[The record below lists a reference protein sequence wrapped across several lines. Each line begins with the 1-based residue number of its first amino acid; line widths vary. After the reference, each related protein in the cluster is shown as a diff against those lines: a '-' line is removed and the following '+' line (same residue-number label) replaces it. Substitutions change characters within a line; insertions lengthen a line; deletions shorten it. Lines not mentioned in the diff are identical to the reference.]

1 MTGGTLNPQRF
12 RCVRCG
18 GEVSPATR
26 LESSTRCSTCNAA
39 FRVDHGIV
47 ILDDDTNDHDYPEE
61 LVALVAEVE
70 HRHFWFAARNEVI
83 LSTMRNTMGL
93 LTGRR
98 VLDVGCGTG
107 FVASALERAG
117 MEVWGVDM
125 HLVSLKRARQRVR
138 GPLFSSRSQVLP
150 FFADFD
156 SATLFDV
163 IEHLE
168 DDVSAVRQAAAVLQP
183 NGVVVV
189 TVPAGPDLWTRYD
202 AVIGH
207 KRRYDRQTLTEV
219 LQRAGLDVRYV
230 AYFSCLPLLARVMQ
244 RWITSDLTGASSSTV
259 DIVGAAL
266 RVPPEPLNSFFR
278 LSVRAEGPLRRF
290 PWLRGGSLI
299 AVAGRRA

>member
-1 MTGGTLNPQRF
+1 
-12 RCVRCG
+12 
-18 GEVSPATR
+18 
-26 LESSTRCSTCNAA
+26 
-39 FRVDHGIV
+39 V
-47 ILDDDTNDHDYPEE
+47 ILDDITNDHDYPEE
-61 LVALVAEVE
+61 LVALVAQVE

-83 LSTMRNTMGL
+83 LSTMRNTMGP

-107 FVASALERAG
+107 FVAAALERAG

-163 IEHLE
+163 IEHLD

-189 TVPAGPDLWTRYD
+189 TVPAGPERWTRYD

-207 KRRYDRQTLTEV
+207 KRRYDRQTLINV

-230 AYFSCLPLLARVMQ
+230 AYFSCLPLLTQVMQ
-244 RWITSDLTGASSSTV
+244 RWMTKLKGTSSSTI

-266 RVPPEPLNSFFR
+266 RVPPEPLNSLFR
-278 LSVRAEGPLRRF
+278 LSVRAEAPLRRF

-299 AVAGRRA
+299 AVARRGA